1 MEPEEGKNVVIQN
14 NDEDN
19 DETVPLI
26 PAEELERLKHA
37 GGFIR
42 KRYLMSILLLAGL
55 GNVYAMRVNL
65 SAAVEPMQKHY
76 GWSNITQG
84 YVLSA
89 FFWGYILFQVP
100 GAILSE
106 KYGGK
111 LVFGVGVLGTSL
123 LTLILPLCA
132 SRLWLLFT
140 VRAVMGLFESV
151 TFPALN
157 YLFTQ
162 WVPCT
167 ERSFHVAFTA
177 AGAYLGT
184 AIAFPISGILID
196 LHKDDDDVS
205 TTWPLV
211 FYVFGGCGVLW
222 WIIWMLLA
230 NSTPDDDKTITEE
243 EYKYI
248 KHTVTQDADVNIDKI
263 TVTKSDK
270 PPWKGFLTSSVAWS
284 IYCCHFSSNF
294 CIYTLMTYL
303 PKYLDEELDFSLKNA
318 GGIAIIPYVAQFAAS
333 ISSGV
338 FADRL
343 SERTSVRTARI
354 VTETIAFV
362 TAGSCLV
369 IAGWMTETAVAVIFM
384 SLAVG
389 ASGFVGGG
397 HCSSYVD
404 VSPHYAGHLFS
415 VGNVV
420 ANVAG
425 ILAPIVTGYILGD
438 RLHDP
443 TPTVTV
449 TPLIEDSSSDSGYV
463 PASHWRN
470 VFYLTAGVYLFSLT
484 IYVIFMKGKPVQEL
498 N

>member
-1 MEPEEGKNVVIQN
+1 MVADNEVLIQN
-14 NDEDN
+14 EED
-19 DETVPLI
+19 DCSESTPLI
-26 PAEELERLKHA
+26 PQEELDRLQKA
-37 GGFIR
+37 GGLVR

-89 FFWGYILFQVP
+89 FFWGYILFQIP
-100 GAILSE
+100 GAILAN

-111 LVFGVGVLGTSL
+111 HVFGFGVLGTSL
-123 LTLILPLCA
+123 LTLILPFCA

-140 VRAVMGLFESV
+140 VRAIMGLFESV
-151 TFPALN
+151 TYPSLN
-157 YLFTQ
+157 VLFTQ

-196 LHKDDDDVS
+196 LHKDDDNVS
-205 TTWPLV
+205 TTWPYV
-211 FYVFGGCGVLW
+211 FYVFGSCGVLW
-222 WIIWMLLA
+222 WLVWIFLA
-230 NSTPDDDKTITEE
+230 SSSPDEDSTITKD

-248 KHTVTQDADVNIDKI
+248 KHTVKLDADINIGKVSVI
-263 TVTKSDK
+263 KSES
-270 PPWKGFLTSSVAWS
+270 PPWKGFLTSPAAWA
-284 IYCCHFSSNF
+284 IYCCHFSTNF

-318 GGIAIIPYVAQFAAS
+318 GGIAVVPYVAQFASS
-333 ISSGV
+333 IGSGF
-338 FADRL
+338 FADWMV
-343 SERTSVRTARI
+343 ERSNVRTARI
-354 VTETIAFV
+354 TTELIAFF
-362 TAGSCLV
+362 TAGVSLV
-369 IAGWMTETAVAVIFM
+369 IAGWMTNVAAAVFFM

-389 ASGFVGGG
+389 GSGFCGGG
-397 HCSSYVD
+397 HAASYVD

-449 TPLIEDSSSDSGYV
+449 TPLMADSSSSDSGYV

-470 VFYLTAGVYLFSLT
+470 VFYVTSS
-484 IYVIFMKGKPVQEL
+484 IYVLSGIVYVLFMKGKPVQAL